1 MVVNDHN
8 RSGIADERKLY
19 DFARVNACPIG
30 RAPKESYELD
40 QPVSRI
46 Q

>member
-1 MVVNDHN
+1 VNDHN

-19 DFARVNACPIG
+19 DFARVNACPSN
-30 RAPKESYELD
+30 RAPKEFHELD
-40 QPVSRI
+40 QPVSRS